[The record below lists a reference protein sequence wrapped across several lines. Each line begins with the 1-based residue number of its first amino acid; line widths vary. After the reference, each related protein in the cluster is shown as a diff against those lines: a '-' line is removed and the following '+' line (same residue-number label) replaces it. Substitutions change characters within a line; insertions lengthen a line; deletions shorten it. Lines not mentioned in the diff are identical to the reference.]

1 MVGEQTAGEQTVG
14 GSEAALQRTVSWR
27 IGLAA
32 AALLVLV
39 GLGFLLALTEMGSS
53 LDVRVLAKQIRD
65 LDEWGHAAVIGLMV
79 AHSFVPFPAEILALC
94 AGAVYGTL
102 WGSVL
107 IWVGAMI
114 GASLSFALARW
125 LGQPFV
131 NVVLVPQHRARL
143 DGWTAEQGT
152 VALLVARFIPIIA
165 FNLINYAAGLTRV
178 GWGTF
183 LWTTGVGILP
193 LTVLMVWMGDRM
205 MHLTWPWLLGL
216 SAAGIFVVCCGH
228 RWAKKRGWLGASPG
242 VSSGVSPGE
251 RPLS

>member
-14 GSEAALQRTVSWR
+14 GSEAALQRAVSWR

-53 LDVRVLAKQIRD
+53 LDVRVLAKQIRG

-131 NVVLVPQHRARL
+131 NVVLGPASRAKL

-216 SAAGIFVVCCGH
+216 SVAGIVVVCCGH
-228 RWAKKRGWLGASPG
+228 RWVKKRGWLGAR
-242 VSSGVSPGE
+242 PGE

>member
-1 MVGEQTAGEQTVG
+1 MTADDNT
-14 GSEAALQRTVSWR
+14 SRDRAAPEPRAVSWR

-32 AALLVLV
+32 AVLLVVV
-39 GLGFLLALTEMGSS
+39 GLGVLLAFTEMGNS
-53 LDVRVLAKQIRD
+53 LDPKVLAGQIRG
-65 LDEWGHAAVIGLMV
+65 LDEWGHAATIGLMV
-79 AHSFVPFPAEILALC
+79 LHSFVPFPAEILALC
-94 AGAVYGTL
+94 AGAVYGTV
-102 WGSVL
+102 WGTVL

-131 NVVLVPQHRARL
+131 NAVLGPTSRARL
-143 DGWTAEQGT
+143 DGWTADQGA

-183 LWTTGVGILP
+183 LWTTGLGILP
-193 LTVLMVWMGDRM
+193 LTVLMVWMGSSM

-228 RWAKKRGWLGASPG
+228 RWVKKRGWLG
-242 VSSGVSPGE
+242 
-251 RPLS
+251 